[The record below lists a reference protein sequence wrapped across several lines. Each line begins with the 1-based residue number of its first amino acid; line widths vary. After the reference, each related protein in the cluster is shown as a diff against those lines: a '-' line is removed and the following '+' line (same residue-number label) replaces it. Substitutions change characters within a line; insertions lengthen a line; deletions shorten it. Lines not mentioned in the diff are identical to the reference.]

1 MSVTIFDFLFKF
13 TQMNNHSIHYSYSRK
28 NQYGVVCEF
37 VTPNE
42 ELAYARSNTGKI
54 VKRFILDIHENN

>member
-1 MSVTIFDFLFKF
+1 LFKF
-13 TQMNNHSIHYSYSRK
+13 TQMNNHSIHYSYNRK

>member
-1 MSVTIFDFLFKF
+1 MNDYSV
-13 TQMNNHSIHYSYSRK
+13 HYFYSRK

-42 ELAYARSNTGKI
+42 DLAYARSNTGKI
-54 VKRFILDIHENN
+54 VKRFILDAHENN